1 MKRKLWYDWWTNS
14 CQSVEICCYWQISIM
29 HKYPSKSRWIHCR
42 NKSFSKI
49 CQQHDIFNI
58 DDMMTWHFGM
68 FGLQRPP
75 NDAANKNDE
84 VSRWE
89 KQKQQHTSQLSL
101 PQDRKSTGNNRNIYI
116 YTLRL
121 HIYIYIHTT
130 YTYIYIYTTYT
141 YIYICTHTHVLTCFD
156 KAFML
161 VQGEAKS
168 MVRFTSLHM
177 IVNLSRIQIHA
188 STFNNWLT
196 GWLTTKAWVTW
207 GTCRCCKNLR
217 CPTPWRC
224 HHLAESSSEGECVF
238 VLHPRH

>member
-1 MKRKLWYDWWTNS
+1 MTSSTLMTWWHGTS
-14 CQSVEICCYWQISIM
+14 ECLGCKGPQTMQPTKTTRSHDE
-29 HKYPSKSRWIHCR
+29 R
-42 NKSFSKI
+42 NKNNNTLVNSRSLKI
-49 CQQHDIFNI
+49 ENQQEI
-58 DDMMTWHFGM
+58 
-68 FGLQRPP
+68 
-75 NDAANKNDE
+75 
-84 VSRWE
+84 
-89 KQKQQHTSQLSL
+89 
-101 PQDRKSTGNNRNIYI
+101 TG
-116 YTLRL
+116 
-121 HIYIYIHTT
+121 
-130 YTYIYIYTTYT
+130 TYIYIYTTFTYIYIYT
-141 YIYICTHTHVLTCFD
+141 LRIHIYIYICTHTHVLTCFD